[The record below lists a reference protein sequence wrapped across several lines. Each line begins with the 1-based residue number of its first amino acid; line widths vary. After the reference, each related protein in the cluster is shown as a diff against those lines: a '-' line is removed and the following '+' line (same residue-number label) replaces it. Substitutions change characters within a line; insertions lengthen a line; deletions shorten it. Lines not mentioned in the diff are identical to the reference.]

1 VTADVNGPDGAC
13 VGRGC
18 SKISLW
24 RNARNWAAQPLKL
37 QVKEA
42 PETDRFLEHPQIR
55 NPRNPVKLD
64 GRRPADQARP
74 MTDEK
79 EKKPLE
85 RLNTANGRRELRA
98 MLREIMAAAPDP
110 ADRGHVANALLER
123 LGIVLLDST
132 LIDITAFKGWFDGA
146 YEAMLDDYPK
156 RDEDR

>member
-1 VTADVNGPDGAC
+1 
-13 VGRGC
+13 
-18 SKISLW
+18 
-24 RNARNWAAQPLKL
+24 
-37 QVKEA
+37 
-42 PETDRFLEHPQIR
+42 
-55 NPRNPVKLD
+55 
-64 GRRPADQARP
+64 

-85 RLNTANGRRELRA
+85 RLNTADGRRELRA

-110 ADRGHVANALLER
+110 GDRGHVANALLER

-156 RDEDR
+156 RDEDRCWETFEGAGKASRSAWARHRSRSSFTSSS

>member
-1 VTADVNGPDGAC
+1 MTADVNGPDGAC
-13 VGRGC
+13 VGRG
-18 SKISLW
+18 
-24 RNARNWAAQPLKL
+24 AQNGVGGPLGL
-37 QVKEA
+37 LGFGSAFREV
-42 PETDRFLEHPQIR
+42 LEHPR
-55 NPRNPVKLD
+55 RPNRPRFEVTDQESEEPVNLD
-64 GRRPADQARP
+64 GRRPAGQARP

-85 RLNTANGRRELRA
+85 RLNTADGRRELRA

-110 ADRGHVANALLER
+110 GDRGHVANALLER

>member
-1 VTADVNGPDGAC
+1 
-13 VGRGC
+13 
-18 SKISLW
+18 
-24 RNARNWAAQPLKL
+24 
-37 QVKEA
+37 
-42 PETDRFLEHPQIR
+42 
-55 NPRNPVKLD
+55 
-64 GRRPADQARP
+64 

-85 RLNTANGRRELRA
+85 RLNTADGRRELRA

-110 ADRGHVANALLER
+110 GDRGHVANALLER